1 MTQREQRQAEA
12 ERAVRRGEL
21 REALG
26 LYRALLAEAP
36 DEVLRARIATIE
48 SLLQPD
54 ELAGRAT
61 PAPPAPTLSRPTTL
75 EQAAEQ
81 RFEQGDI
88 PGALSIYQRILSDR
102 PDHEL
107 ARERLAELQILA
119 PNVAV
124 QVPPRPAAQAPAQPQ
139 DPPALL
145 EALLARIA
153 ERRKG

>member
-26 LYRALLAEAP
+26 LYRALLDETP
-36 DEVLRARIATIE
+36 DEGLRARIATIE

-54 ELAGRAT
+54 ELAGRAS
-61 PAPPAPTLSRPTTL
+61 APVQPAPTLGRPATL

-81 RFEQGDI
+81 LFEQGDI
-88 PGALSIYQRILSDR
+88 PGALSLYQRILAGR

-107 ARERLAELQILA
+107 ARERLAELQVLA
-119 PNVAV
+119 PNVPV
-124 QVPPRPAAQAPAQPQ
+124 QVPPRPLPTQPEPR